1 MDCLFSF
8 AFFLIFF
15 YDSVPILEN
24 LGLSSRWIGGLG
36 SMDLMD
42 WLSIDS
48 FFFMDFS
55 LGS

>member
-1 MDCLFSF
+1 MDCFFSF

-15 YDSVPILEN
+15 YDFVRILEN

-48 FFFMDFS
+48 FLFMDFS